1 VLIAGSWSPRYAHN
15 LGGDEPV
22 LTARQATPV
31 THSVRYG
38 RSRLLLPV
46 GPAELSA
53 NGVADADGDRG

>member
-1 VLIAGSWSPRYAHN
+1 
-15 LGGDEPV
+15 V